1 MLQPKR
7 TKYRKVQKGKM
18 KGNSQRG
25 HELSNGMF
33 GIKSVH
39 EDGMFLTSRQIEAA
53 RIAATRYMKREGQLW
68 IKIFPDKPITKKPL
82 EVRMGKGKGAVEYWA
97 AVVKPGRIMFEVGG
111 VPLSVAKEALRLA
124 AQKLP
129 VKTKFVIARVQGKAV
144 GGGVGIA
151 SAADYTL
158 ASTHASVKLSEL
170 AVGIGPF
177 VVGPAVERKI
187 GTAAFSALAIDA
199 TNWRNTDWAKRK
211 GLFAEIHDSV
221 ENMDE
226 AEILPGVVNIL
237 EFIKEKKQLI
247 ALGSASK
254 NARPILEKVKILHM
268 FDVIVDGNDVTNAKP
283 DPEVFLRAAKLLNV
297 TNENSMV
304 FEDSVA
310 GIQAANIANM
320 TSIGIGDEK
329 ILHEAKYNFKDFTF
343 MDTSFIEAFI
353 D

>member
-1 MLQPKR
+1 M
-7 TKYRKVQKGKM
+7 TKKAFIFDLDGVIVDTAKYHFLAWQKIASDLGIEFTPEHNEEL
-18 KGNSQRG
+18 KG
-25 HELSNGMF
+25 
-33 GIKSVH
+33 V
-39 EDGMFLTSRQIEAA
+39 SRVRSLDIILKLGNIEASEENKNKWL
-53 RIAATRYMKREGQLW
+53 TQKNEDY
-68 IKIFPDKPITKKPL
+68 
-82 EVRMGKGKGAVEYWA
+82 
-97 AVVKPGRIMFEVGG
+97 
-111 VPLSVAKEALRLA
+111 LSY
-124 AQKLP
+124 
-129 VKTKFVIARVQGKAV
+129 I
-144 GGGVGIA
+144 
-151 SAADYTL
+151 
-158 ASTHASVKLSEL
+158 
-170 AVGIGPF
+170 
-177 VVGPAVERKI
+177 
-187 GTAAFSALAIDA
+187 
-199 TNWRNTDWAKRK
+199 
-211 GLFAEIHDSV
+211 

-226 AEILPGVVNIL
+226 TEILPGVVNIL